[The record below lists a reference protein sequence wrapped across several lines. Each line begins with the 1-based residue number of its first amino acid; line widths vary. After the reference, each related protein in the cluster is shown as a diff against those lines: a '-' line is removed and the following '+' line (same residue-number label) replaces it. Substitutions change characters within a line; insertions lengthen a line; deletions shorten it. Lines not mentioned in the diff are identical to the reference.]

1 MGGEGDVPVFM
12 FATKGWSVYAGKL
25 GYTLEKNAWYHVAGV
40 FENNTL
46 SLYIDGIL
54 FIQAEYA
61 NPISFSEEFYI
72 GATPGG
78 TEWFLFERFCKLMK
92 VDVNINERICT

>member
-46 SLYIDGIL
+46 SLYIDGFCLYRQNMLIL
-54 FIQAEYA
+54 FFFRRILYW
-61 NPISFSEEFYI
+61 SY
-72 GATPGG
+72 TGG
-78 TEWFLFERFCKLMK
+78 DRM
-92 VDVNINERICT
+92 VSI